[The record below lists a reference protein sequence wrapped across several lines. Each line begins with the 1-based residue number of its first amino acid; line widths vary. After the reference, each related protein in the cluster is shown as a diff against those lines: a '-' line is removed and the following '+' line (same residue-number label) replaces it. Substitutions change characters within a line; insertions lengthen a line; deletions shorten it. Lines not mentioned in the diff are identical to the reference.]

1 MLCVYSFKQLVG
13 ENEMDYHL
21 SSQNK
26 IGNIAFLTF
35 NMNEMQHKK
44 IIFGLR
50 EKLENKAH
58 KLSICFRNH
67 VNRIIDTYLLLITKL
82 FQKA

>member
-1 MLCVYSFKQLVG
+1 
-13 ENEMDYHL
+13 
-21 SSQNK
+21 
-26 IGNIAFLTF
+26 
-35 NMNEMQHKK
+35 MQHKK